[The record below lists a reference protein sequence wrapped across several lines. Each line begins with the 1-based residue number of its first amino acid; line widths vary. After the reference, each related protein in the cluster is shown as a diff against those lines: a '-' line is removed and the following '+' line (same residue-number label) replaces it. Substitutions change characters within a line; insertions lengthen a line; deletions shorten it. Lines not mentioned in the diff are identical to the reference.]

1 MATYTVIAT
10 RVIHERV
17 ITLVE
22 ADSKEAAE
30 VYLEEN
36 EDTFEWEYNGRDC
49 FEVVSVQDA
58 DDEAVAL
65 LS

>member
-10 RVIHERV
+10 RVTHERLETT
-17 ITLVE
+17 IE

-30 VYLEEN
+30 AYIEEN
-36 EDTFEWEYNGRDC
+36 EDSFQWEAMVSDFG
-49 FEVVSVQDA
+49 EVVSVEDA